1 MQCLSKADM
10 LDMLE
15 FVRHQAQFIID
26 STKDVVK
33 VDEFLVSMTGMVLYN
48 STLMCLQ
55 TRGEALKNV
64 DNLTGRNL
72 LSVYY
77 PQTPWKSIIGLRNII
92 SHEYMD
98 TDYEEIFNIIKE
110 DIPVL
115 LQVIETIINDVESGR
130 HDVFLERLEKK

>member
-1 MQCLSKADM
+1 M
-10 LDMLE
+10 
-15 FVRHQAQFIID
+15 ID

-33 VDEFLVSMTGMVLYN
+33 VDEFLVSVTGMVLYN

-55 TRGEALKNV
+55 TIGEALKNV
-64 DNLTGRNL
+64 DNLTGRNF

-98 TDYEEIFNIIKE
+98 TDYGEIFNIIKE

>member
-1 MQCLSKADM
+1 MRCLSKA
-10 LDMLE
+10 DMLE

-55 TRGEALKNV
+55 TIGEALKNV
-64 DNLTGRNL
+64 DNLTGRNF

-115 LQVIETIINDVESGR
+115 LQVTETIINDVESGR

>member
-1 MQCLSKADM
+1 M

-55 TRGEALKNV
+55 TIGEALKNV
-64 DNLTGRNL
+64 DNLTGRNF

>member
-1 MQCLSKADM
+1 M

-33 VDEFLVSMTGMVLYN
+33 VDEFLVSVTGMVLYN

-55 TRGEALKNV
+55 TIGEALKNV
-64 DNLTGRNL
+64 DNLTGRNF

>member
-1 MQCLSKADM
+1 M

-15 FVRHQAQFIID
+15 FVRYQAQFIID

-33 VDEFLVSMTGMVLYN
+33 VDEFLVSVTGMVLYN

-55 TRGEALKNV
+55 TIGEALKNV
-64 DNLTGRNL
+64 DNLTGRNF

>member
-1 MQCLSKADM
+1 M

-33 VDEFLVSMTGMVLYN
+33 VDEFLVSVTGMVLYN

-55 TRGEALKNV
+55 TIGEALKNV
-64 DNLTGRNL
+64 DNLTGRNF

-77 PQTPWKSIIGLRNII
+77 PQTPWKSIIGMRNII

>member
-1 MQCLSKADM
+1 M

-15 FVRHQAQFIID
+15 FVRHQAQFIMD

-55 TRGEALKNV
+55 TIGEALKNV
-64 DNLTGRNL
+64 DNLTGRNF

-77 PQTPWKSIIGLRNII
+77 PQTPWKSIIFMRNIYF
-92 SHEYMD
+92 S
-98 TDYEEIFNIIKE
+98 
-110 DIPVL
+110 
-115 LQVIETIINDVESGR
+115 
-130 HDVFLERLEKK
+130 

>member
-55 TRGEALKNV
+55 TIGEALKNV
-64 DNLTGRNL
+64 DNLTGRNF

-77 PQTPWKSIIGLRNII
+77 PQTPWKSMIGLRNII

>member
-1 MQCLSKADM
+1 
-10 LDMLE
+10 MLE
-15 FVRHQAQFIID
+15 FVRHQAQFIMD

-55 TRGEALKNV
+55 TIGETLKNV
-64 DNLTGRNL
+64 DNLTDRNF

-77 PQTPWKSIIGLRNII
+77 TQTPWKSIIGLRNII

-115 LQVIETIINDVESGR
+115 LQVIEAIINDVESGR
-130 HDVFLERLEKK
+130 YDAFLERLEKKQ

>member
-1 MQCLSKADM
+1 M

-55 TRGEALKNV
+55 TIGEALKNV
-64 DNLTGRNL
+64 DNLTGRNF

-77 PQTPWKSIIGLRNII
+77 PQTPWKSMIGLRNII

>member
-1 MQCLSKADM
+1 M

-15 FVRHQAQFIID
+15 FVRHQAQFIMD

-55 TRGEALKNV
+55 TIGEALKNV
-64 DNLTGRNL
+64 DNLTGRNF